1 MAAHEKPAAAPA
13 APAADGAAPAAPK
26 KKGGLKMIIAAVAV
40 VVLEVAT
47 VGITAKMAGGPRVV
61 TAETPVPPKA
71 AEVIERD
78 VEVKLL
84 ADKLPNSQSGKQ
96 FLYDLQVVVKV
107 SEKNKTKVTELFA
120 ERDAEIRD
128 QVRTI
133 IASSDPSSLTE
144 PGLETLR
151 RKISYQLEQLV
162 GKDLLKEVLIPRCL
176 PIPPM
181 YRSGIRSGMW
191 ERPRQVRAGQTMHGG
206 MT

>member
-1 MAAHEKPAAAPA
+1 
-13 APAADGAAPAAPK
+13 
-26 KKGGLKMIIAAVAV
+26 MIIAAVAV

-47 VGITAKMAGGPRVV
+47 VGITAKMAGGPKVV
-61 TAETPVPPKA
+61 TAETPVPPKV
-71 AEVIERD
+71 EVLERD

-107 SEKNKTKVTELFA
+107 SEKNKAKVTELFA

-181 YRSGIRSGMW
+181 Y
-191 ERPRQVRAGQTMHGG
+191 
-206 MT
+206 